1 MAQQAN
7 PKLIYAA
14 QVRAARALMNWSQ
27 DELAER
33 AGIAKQTVLR
43 IENGSFDAR
52 FSTVNAVAS
61 AFRRAG
67 VEMGEDAAGVITL
80 SVPSE
85 RLGSGGE

>member
-1 MAQQAN
+1 MDKHIAQQAD

-52 FSTVNAVAS
+52 FSTVNALVS

-80 SVPSE
+80 SVPSA
-85 RLGSGGE
+85 RL